1 MPVNPKK
8 FPDRAVD
15 IAFCVNGTCV
25 HIFLD
30 KETGAW
36 DSCFKCNG
44 VPEARLSPEQ
54 MGQFFGSKF
63 YGLLLGKCK
72 KEWPLT
78 DEMYGM
84 LYNGMLQKKMK
95 C

>member
-1 MPVNPKK
+1 
-8 FPDRAVD
+8 
-15 IAFCVNGTCV
+15 
-25 HIFLD
+25 
-30 KETGAW
+30 
-36 DSCFKCNG
+36 
-44 VPEARLSPEQ
+44 

-84 LYNGMLQKKMK
+84 LYDGMLQKKMK